1 MTEPGDRERRERE
14 EKQLSSL
21 AEAYRKAGPITAAST
36 SLVVAVGLFTWLG
49 HVADEKLGNQTPWLT
64 LIGVAVGMTG
74 GFISFFKTVLGNQKK
89 P

>member
-1 MTEPGDRERRERE
+1 MTEPGDRERQERDE
-14 EKQLSSL
+14 QRLSGL

-36 SLVVAVGLFTWLG
+36 SLVVAVGLFTYLG
-49 HVADEKLGNQTPWLT
+49 HVADEKLGNRTPWLT

-74 GFISFFKTVLGNQKK
+74 GFISFFKTVLGRKKK